1 MIDIAGNKN
10 LTLAP
15 VALYSMIMGKVIIE
29 IVSDNIREIKK
40 IGMIDKML
48 A

>member
-10 LTLAP
+10 LAP
-15 VALYSMIMGKVIIE
+15 VALYSMVMGKVIIE

-40 IGMIDKML
+40 IGKDKS
-48 A
+48 